1 MSILRADVPKK
12 LSQDGANLLLNF
24 LSWKYMSS
32 VLDCHLELFDP
43 RSKTQKK
50 SVVMHEVT
58 HVTWGHHIDQ
68 SVLSYFLSIFKLEK
82 WMPDHVFICIDQ
94 QRLLQVFSVKELI
107 NWSSFLPLDVNHKT
121 RKLAKSNSCLLSHDS
136 NVQSV
141 WNFWRSVIE
150 KQKRSQTQR
159 CLLFSRLQKWGQK
172 FVCVLLDLFL
182 DRHLLHLFLPL
193 NF

>member
-1 MSILRADVPKK
+1 
-12 LSQDGANLLLNF
+12 
-24 LSWKYMSS
+24 
-32 VLDCHLELFDP
+32 
-43 RSKTQKK
+43 
-50 SVVMHEVT
+50 MHEVT

-68 SVLSYFLSIFKLEK
+68 SVSSYFLSIFKLEK

-107 NWSSFLPLDVNHKT
+107 NCSSFLPLDVNHKT

-182 DRHLLHLFLPL
+182 DRHLFHYFFTSELLTRTIECHALHCLLCFVYFLLKPVWQYMFTDL
-193 NF
+193 SLVTFKV

>member
-1 MSILRADVPKK
+1 
-12 LSQDGANLLLNF
+12 
-24 LSWKYMSS
+24 
-32 VLDCHLELFDP
+32 
-43 RSKTQKK
+43 
-50 SVVMHEVT
+50 MHEVT

-107 NWSSFLPLDVNHKT
+107 NCSSFLPLDVNHKT

-182 DRHLLHLFLPL
+182 DRHLLHLLAFFYLWTFNSHDRVSCAPL
-193 NF
+193 FTLLCLLSIETCLAIYVYWSFIGHIQSLDQRL